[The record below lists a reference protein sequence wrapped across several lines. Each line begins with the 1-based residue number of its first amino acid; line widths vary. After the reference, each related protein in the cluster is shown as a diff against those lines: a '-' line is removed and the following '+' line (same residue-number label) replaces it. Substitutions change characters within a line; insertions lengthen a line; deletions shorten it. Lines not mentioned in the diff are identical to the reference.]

1 MTDSKEI
8 QQNTQKEMSY
18 QEFEQ
23 KLKELNL
30 KIKDFCDLIGISPR
44 RVHQYKLNLKPIP
57 LKVKIWLEK
66 YQLEKELEE
75 EEKTKSEKELFL
87 HNKVCKT
94 LNIDK
99 QELANMLGLSVH
111 TIYAWSDSERISIQ
125 TKLTLEL
132 LLENH
137 KLSQMILNLQ
147 EAFKFI
153 NTIHS
158 SITINKKLTKEE

>member
-1 MTDSKEI
+1 MTDPKEI
-8 QQNTQKEMSY
+8 QQNAQKEMSY

-75 EEKTKSEKELFL
+75 EEKTKSEKEL
-87 HNKVCKT
+87 
-94 LNIDK
+94 
-99 QELANMLGLSVH
+99 
-111 TIYAWSDSERISIQ
+111 
-125 TKLTLEL
+125 
-132 LLENH
+132 
-137 KLSQMILNLQ
+137 
-147 EAFKFI
+147 
-153 NTIHS
+153 
-158 SITINKKLTKEE
+158 

>member
-1 MTDSKEI
+1 MTDPKEI
-8 QQNTQKEMSY
+8 QQNAQKEMSY

-75 EEKTKSEKELFL
+75 EEKRKAKKSYFCIIKF
-87 HNKVCKT
+87 
-94 LNIDK
+94 
-99 QELANMLGLSVH
+99 A
-111 TIYAWSDSERISIQ
+111 
-125 TKLTLEL
+125 KL
-132 LLENH
+132 
-137 KLSQMILNLQ
+137 
-147 EAFKFI
+147 
-153 NTIHS
+153 
-158 SITINKKLTKEE
+158 